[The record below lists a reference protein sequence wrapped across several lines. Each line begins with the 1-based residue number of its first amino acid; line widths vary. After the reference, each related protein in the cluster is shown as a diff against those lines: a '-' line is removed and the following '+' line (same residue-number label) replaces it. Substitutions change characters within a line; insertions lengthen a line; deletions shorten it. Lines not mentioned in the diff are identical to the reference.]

1 MNESAT
7 PAGERRSAAEM
18 RRMSRIRRLF
28 VGGLRGNEQLTA
40 VATVLLLVLLFV
52 EGMTLLNM
60 GALLTVHVFVGLL
73 LIPVVALKL
82 GSTGWRML
90 RYYLGAREYVER
102 GPPRLFLR
110 ALVAPILI
118 LSTTVLFGTGTA
130 ILALGQTEGALVAL
144 HKASFILWFGAAG
157 VHVLAHAWRLPALL
171 RHVTPGRGLR
181 VALATGAVV
190 SGLVLATI
198 ALPAVDRLQDA
209 VSAHVG
215 VDSE

>member
-40 VATVLLLVLLFV
+40 VAAVLLLVLLFV
-52 EGMTLLNM
+52 EGMTLLNL

-144 HKASFILWFGAAG
+144 HKASFILWFGLMTI
-157 VHVLAHAWRLPALL
+157 HVLGHVLEVPSLALSDWRRAGGREAALAGAGLRIVLVSAALL
-171 RHVTPGRGLR
+171 AGLAL
-181 VALATGAVV
+181 ALATISLAGPWL
-190 SGLVLATI
+190 SG
-198 ALPAVDRLQDA
+198 
-209 VSAHVG
+209 
-215 VDSE
+215 